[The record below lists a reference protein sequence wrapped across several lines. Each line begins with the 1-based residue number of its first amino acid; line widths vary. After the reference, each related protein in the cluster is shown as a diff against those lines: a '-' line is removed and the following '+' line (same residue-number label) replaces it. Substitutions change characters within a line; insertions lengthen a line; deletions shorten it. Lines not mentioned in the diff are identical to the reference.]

1 MSSSFLSDLFGPMNR
16 DYCMY
21 FYFIA
26 AFSLFFGVVRVM
38 AALYYGFTKGKGF
51 TFYVK
56 TLSNTLIFFIV
67 YLQNRL
73 LFNMCAKM
81 V

>member
-1 MSSSFLSDLFGPMNR
+1 MANSALPDLFGPMNR

-21 FYFIA
+21 FYLIA
-26 AFSLFFGVVRVM
+26 AFSLFFGVIRVIST
-38 AALYYGFTKGKGF
+38 LYYGFSKGKGF

-56 TLSNTLIFFIV
+56 ALSNTLVFFIV

-73 LFNMCAKM
+73 LFNMCANT